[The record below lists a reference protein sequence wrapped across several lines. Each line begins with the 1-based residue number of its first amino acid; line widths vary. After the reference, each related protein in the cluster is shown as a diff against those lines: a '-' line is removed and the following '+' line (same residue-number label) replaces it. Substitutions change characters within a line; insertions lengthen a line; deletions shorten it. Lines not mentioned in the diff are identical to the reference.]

1 MEPEQPPISIPNY
14 EPLFG
19 SDATS
24 LSPLSGSVVT
34 ARQNAA
40 QVRGVTGRLRHG
52 GGKLVVDDGLFKF
65 ADNDGF
71 MTGSSNLPTTMVLT
85 RTVKLKTKVSFYDWL
100 IRAGVMITRRFI
112 RCSIASMGK
121 PIRQSAQSVWR
132 RGSKTCP

>member
-65 ADNDGF
+65 ADNDG
-71 MTGSSNLPTTMVLT
+71 LT